1 MNAGHTNIVLGYTP
15 APHSRAALVRAIEI
29 AHNRSAHLVVVNA
42 TPGDRYSDPS
52 FATSEE
58 IGELER
64 QLRDQG
70 VSFEIRRPMRGRD
83 GGDEVVA
90 TADEV
95 GAELIVIGL
104 RRRSAVG
111 KLLLGS
117 IAQRIL
123 LDAHCDVLAVK
134 P

>member
-1 MNAGHTNIVLGYTP
+1 MNAAYATIVLGYTP

-29 AHNRSAHLVVVNA
+29 AHNRSARLVVVNA

-52 FATSEE
+52 FATSDE
-58 IGELER
+58 IGDLER
-64 QLRDQG
+64 QLRDEG
-70 VSFEIRRPMRGRD
+70 VSFEVRQPMRGRD
-83 GGDEVVA
+83 GGEEVVA

-95 GAELIVIGL
+95 GAELIIIGL

-111 KLLLGS
+111 KFLLGS